1 MKCVIQSKHDCC
13 QFTVKNTI
21 FRDSE
26 LLVGVNTKSCEQNF
40 HWINKF
46 TSCKSM
52 NESRFF
58 LFFIAIFDYRNLST
72 TGFLRSIAHP
82 RSGYRLESL
91 SDQGDVESSLPMILN
106 AMDLTDDTN
115 QVVSTLEENSS
126 VVDVSE
132 KLEEMDLAGGGEKFQ
147 CKECGNSYKKPWTL
161 KAQ

>member
-1 MKCVIQSKHDCC
+1 
-13 QFTVKNTI
+13 
-21 FRDSE
+21 
-26 LLVGVNTKSCEQNF
+26 
-40 HWINKF
+40 
-46 TSCKSM
+46 M